1 MTLTQKKRRA
11 AVIAVSAYAQ
21 METNPNKVSNDAW
34 GKRGLNRIMR
44 GNEML
49 QRRLKTPGVKP
60 FL

>member
-60 FL
+60 CL

>member
-49 QRRLKTPGVKP
+49 QRRLKTPGVNP
-60 FL
+60 NL

>member
-1 MTLTQKKRRA
+1 MTLTQKKRKA
-11 AVIAVSAYAQ
+11 AVIAVAAYTQ
-21 METNPNKVSNDAW
+21 MEINPNKVSNDAW

-49 QRRLKTPGVKP
+49 QRSLKTPGVKP

>member
-11 AVIAVSAYAQ
+11 AVIAVTAYTQ
-21 METNPNKVSNDAW
+21 IEVNPNKIVNDTW
-34 GKRGLNRIMR
+34 EKRGLNRIMR

-60 FL
+60 FI

>member
-34 GKRGLNRIMR
+34 GKRGINRIMR